1 MPKCCE
7 CNKYF
12 RTKAECVK
20 HIEKRHPEALV
31 ASGLNAEQL
40 LYKSTHGTIHGKC
53 MCGCGRDTEWNYK
66 TGKPYK
72 LSPDPSCKKRI
83 EAIANARNKRVY
95 GREKV
100 IDDPELQKKML
111 ENRRITSYYTFKD
124 GGKVK
129 YTGKL
134 EKNFLQ
140 FCDVILELES
150 RMILDTPEVFH
161 YYDPKE
167 NKDRFYIP
175 DYYLPDYNLI
185 IEIKPGGDHPNAN
198 PAYIEETRYK
208 EFLKDEAMKKQTKYN
223 FLKIVD
229 KQYNAL
235 IETLFAIVH
244 GTNIDTN
251 DWNGS
256 VRVLQEG
263 FTEYNENFV
272 NETFDDLYV
281 VVAMDDLTETIK
293 FYGLCESKYMARIYV
308 GKGGSIC
315 ETTLNDKIFENC
327 DIQVYRYM
335 GSAKSANA
343 AMNEA
348 ISISQTKSP
357 LNETINGL
365 QVLDILENAG
375 IKYNFN
381 GITNSEYPMNEF
393 VEVDIEEVS

>member
-1 MPKCCE
+1 
-7 CNKYF
+7 
-12 RTKAECVK
+12 
-20 HIEKRHPEALV
+20 
-31 ASGLNAEQL
+31 
-40 LYKSTHGTIHGKC
+40 
-53 MCGCGRDTEWNYK
+53 
-66 TGKPYK
+66 
-72 LSPDPSCKKRI
+72 
-83 EAIANARNKRVY
+83 
-95 GREKV
+95 
-100 IDDPELQKKML
+100 
-111 ENRRITSYYTFKD
+111 
-124 GGKVK
+124 
-129 YTGKL
+129 
-134 EKNFLQ
+134 
-140 FCDVILELES
+140 
-150 RMILDTPEVFH
+150 
-161 YYDPKE
+161 
-167 NKDRFYIP
+167 
-175 DYYLPDYNLI
+175 
-185 IEIKPGGDHPNAN
+185 
-198 PAYIEETRYK
+198 
-208 EFLKDEAMKKQTKYN
+208 MKKQTKYN

-272 NETFDDLYV
+272 NETFEDLYV
-281 VVAMDDLTETIK
+281 IVATDDLTESVR
-293 FYGLCESKYMARIYV
+293 FYGLCESKYLARVYV

-357 LNETINGL
+357 LNETVNGL